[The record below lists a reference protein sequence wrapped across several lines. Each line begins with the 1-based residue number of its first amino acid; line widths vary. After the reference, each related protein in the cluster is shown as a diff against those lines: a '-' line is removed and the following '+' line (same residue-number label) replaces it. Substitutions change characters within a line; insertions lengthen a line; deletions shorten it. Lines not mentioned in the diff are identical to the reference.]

1 MNRKEFGNR
10 LKTIRIQKDLSQSE
24 LAKRMG
30 YKDHSTIA
38 KVETGKND
46 ITIETLFKY
55 AKALNLDA
63 QEVLF
68 GDPNISFAIYT
79 IDEIKERIK
88 PVMKKHRID
97 EVYLFGSYSRGE
109 ATDHSD
115 VDLYC
120 SHGDVRS
127 LLDEVGLRDELEIAL
142 NKKVDIVTIGSQMFD
157 SFRQQLDKD
166 KIRII

>member
-1 MNRKEFGNR
+1 MNKKEFGNR
-10 LKTIRIQKDLSQSE
+10 LKTLRIQKGLSQGE

-55 AKALNLDA
+55 AEALKLDA

-68 GDPNISFAIYT
+68 GDPNISFAVYT
-79 IDEIKERIK
+79 IDEIRKRIK
-88 PVMKKHRID
+88 PVMKKHKIND
-97 EVYLFGSYSRGE
+97 VYLFGSYSRGE

-115 VDLYC
+115 VDLFC
-120 SHGDVRS
+120 DKGDVES
-127 LLDEVGLRDELEIAL
+127 LLDLVGFQEELENAL
-142 NKKVDIVTIGSQMFD
+142 NKKVDIVTFGSQMD
-157 SFRQQLDKD
+157 SYFKEQLDKD
-166 KIRII
+166 KIKII

>member
-10 LKTIRIQKDLSQSE
+10 LKTIRIQKGLSQSE

-127 LLDEVGLRDELEIAL
+127 LLDLSGFQEELENAL
-142 NKKVDIVTIGSQMFD
+142 NKKVDIVTIGSQMHPYFKE
-157 SFRQQLDKD
+157 QLDKD

>member
-1 MNRKEFGNR
+1 MNKKEFGNR
-10 LKTIRIQKDLSQSE
+10 LKTIRIQKGLSQGE

-30 YKDHSTIA
+30 YKDHSAIA

-55 AKALNLDA
+55 AEALKLDA

-79 IDEIKERIK
+79 IDEIKERII
-88 PVMKKHRID
+88 PVMKRHKID

-120 SHGDVRS
+120 SHGDVRT
-127 LLDEVGLRDELEIAL
+127 LLDLSGFQEELENAL
-142 NKKVDIVTIGSQMFD
+142 NKKVDIVTIGSQMHPYFKE
-157 SFRQQLDKD
+157 QLDKD